1 MQQISNVR
9 TLMINGGKFTQARNV
24 YEAGKDA
31 GEFYQSLDAVYDSAE
46 RFLNAQC
53 HPGTRERIIETIME
67 WIDDPTPEKQALW
80 LYGAAGA
87 GKSAIGQSIA
97 TMLKECS
104 ANRRYGS
111 SFFFAK
117 GVPGRG
123 DGNKLFSTIAYELA
137 INFPEYRAVLDTI
150 MQENPTLPT
159 KSINIQLQNLIIRP
173 LAKVRNWPA
182 HHPVVIIDG
191 LDECSGE
198 KRMQVGIL
206 STIANSII
214 QHHIPLRFL
223 IISRPEYWIADA
235 FETGR
240 FSSIVKRL
248 SLQDDLEANAGIR
261 TYLRD
266 EFNRIY
272 DENIEVM
279 HSIPRTWPED
289 HIIDGFVH
297 LASGQYVYASTVI
310 KFIGDSLHCDPF
322 EQLRILC
329 SLDPHDAQAFSE
341 LDQLYAAILLS
352 YPHWDRLKLVLSV
365 IAYYGY
371 TNSESL
377 MELVL
382 GVPPSELRQILRSMR
397 SLIYMTEPKCSP
409 LLQSLIP
416 TFGIPRYETPWLS
429 FHHLSFNEFL
439 ADPCRSGKFMV
450 DKFSMLVHVF
460 CVDIRHLRELLQGN
474 SDIDEI
480 IDRIGASQYHLG
492 LPQRAVRAVLRHIT
506 KLTSSEM
513 SIIINELTS
522 LYSTLDGILFNTDK
536 FIPRSKHILWIL
548 SRFKDSLLRDLCW
561 RKERI
566 RNKLTSLLDLLQSLQ
581 RLVNMAF
588 SISAQEVL
596 KTIPMDG
603 PIFGYFVR
611 RSWNQGTKL
620 SFNIASFRDIG
631 EKMNITH
638 DVIISELQSIH
649 DIVNICQVNGGLV
662 ETIIDLFTEE
672 IDKIPKACLRP
683 SLLAEWET
691 PGLIDVVE
699 QLNQLLNTTEDVPD
713 LLLRAVANFLH
724 CPAQSDIHSQEY
736 FQVPH
741 KMIILNILMHPQL
754 PKSPEHLARY
764 AAGSLDWFRRQLTG
778 PNRRVLEEHDGTLI
792 LRLERAARATFL
804 ALLSL
809 YIKHSSFF
817 VVSAML
823 SDNYPTEYQDQHH
836 IMDVS
841 PMIDGTYLVS
851 RYVDTEGANTES
863 WLTSRVLNECLEE
876 VEKSLGSQHPQWPI
890 QPSDWYPHLAA
901 FLLNVFAESFYVS
914 TEEKLYVFSVLISN
928 SFSPILLQC
937 MPYAIPTQ
945 ENLKKIRLMRHLW
958 HKVHR
963 RYRWRPAAGFSDLTM
978 EFLAKYDRK
987 TFCGMEY
994 DNLISWLVELR
1005 ATESR
1010 RILGVNISDD
1020 INYNMYT
1027 TDEEGP
1033 GTQ

>member
-382 GVPPSELRQILRSMR
+382 GVPPSELRQIL
-397 SLIYMTEPKCSP
+397 
-409 LLQSLIP
+409 
-416 TFGIPRYETPWLS
+416 
-429 FHHLSFNEFL
+429 
-439 ADPCRSGKFMV
+439 
-450 DKFSMLVHVF
+450 
-460 CVDIRHLRELLQGN
+460 
-474 SDIDEI
+474 
-480 IDRIGASQYHLG
+480 RIGASQYHLG

-978 EFLAKYDRK
+978 EFLAVRHFLRSQIFVYSWLYQKYDRK